1 VIETPEV
8 SVVQN
13 TQEEVVDEEL
23 PVKIVTMNWNDYKKE
38 TEDFS
43 SNYFG
48 GITKQHRQ
56 FLIA

>member
-8 SVVQN
+8 SVIQN
-13 TQEEVVDEEL
+13 TQEEVINEEL

-38 TEDFS
+38 TEEMS

-48 GITKQHRQ
+48 SITKRHR
-56 FLIA
+56 

>member
-1 VIETPEV
+1 
-8 SVVQN
+8 
-13 TQEEVVDEEL
+13 
-23 PVKIVTMNWNDYKKE
+23 MNWNDYKKE

-48 GITKQHRQ
+48 VITKRHRQ